1 MTEPEGGKPGPT
13 EPDEAPVGPPETV
26 APDLLHDYPLTA
38 DGHDLGEPGHPL
50 AQHSPFYIGF
60 FGAVGVIVALALKEL
75 VVAASSVILLVSV
88 AMFLAVG
95 LNPAVEWLMGKGLRR
110 AFAVLV
116 VFVLLLTV
124 LVLFGFSIVPV
135 IGEQVEAMIDA
146 APELIRDLQNT
157 RWVRE
162 LDERFG
168 LLDRAYAQIQSEGF
182 GTQIAG
188 GALGVGLA
196 VVGALVNVFF
206 VSVLTLYFL
215 STLPRIKRSMY
226 SLIPA
231 SRRERVA
238 RLGDA
243 ILRQVGSYVSG
254 AAVVAL
260 CAGTSSL
267 IFFLVVGLSEYA
279 VALAFVVLLLD
290 LVPMIGATIAM
301 VLVSAIGLAVDPRI
315 GLACVIFFLA
325 YQQLENYVI
334 YPRVMASSVDVPGA
348 VVVIAVLAGGTLLG
362 VIGALL
368 AIPIAAGVLLVVR
381 EVVIRRQDAR

>member
-1 MTEPEGGKPGPT
+1 
-13 EPDEAPVGPPETV
+13 
-26 APDLLHDYPLTA
+26 
-38 DGHDLGEPGHPL
+38 
-50 AQHSPFYIGF
+50 
-60 FGAVGVIVALALKEL
+60 
-75 VVAASSVILLVSV
+75 
-88 AMFLAVG
+88 
-95 LNPAVEWLMGKGLRR
+95 
-110 AFAVLV
+110 VLV

>member
-1 MTEPEGGKPGPT
+1 
-13 EPDEAPVGPPETV
+13 
-26 APDLLHDYPLTA
+26 
-38 DGHDLGEPGHPL
+38 
-50 AQHSPFYIGF
+50 
-60 FGAVGVIVALALKEL
+60 
-75 VVAASSVILLVSV
+75 
-88 AMFLAVG
+88 
-95 LNPAVEWLMGKGLRR
+95 
-110 AFAVLV
+110 
-116 VFVLLLTV
+116 
-124 LVLFGFSIVPV
+124 
-135 IGEQVEAMIDA
+135 MIDA
-146 APELIRDLQNT
+146 APDLIRDLQNT

-196 VVGALVNVFF
+196 VVGALINVFF

-260 CAGTSSL
+260 CAGFSSL

-301 VLVSAIGLAVDPRI
+301 VLVSAIGLAVDPKI

>member
-1 MTEPEGGKPGPT
+1 
-13 EPDEAPVGPPETV
+13 
-26 APDLLHDYPLTA
+26 
-38 DGHDLGEPGHPL
+38 
-50 AQHSPFYIGF
+50 
-60 FGAVGVIVALALKEL
+60 
-75 VVAASSVILLVSV
+75 
-88 AMFLAVG
+88 MFLAVG